1 MFFLLPLRLCW
12 PLRCGLNLK
21 TMLNFLQ
28 QAQASLSVMLRWSN
42 CHACEDNYSS
52 ALSTPALACVASRS
66 FNLCFCLPCVETM
79 HENTNQTEA
88 FSSSPHPCGFCA
100 NPSASGAR
108 RREPRR
114 LQWRR
119 YSWAIPPL
127 SQQQRGTNK
136 KQKLLKRGAKGAE
149 N

>member
-1 MFFLLPLRLCW
+1 MFFLLLLRLCW

-21 TMLNFLQ
+21 KMLNFLQ
-28 QAQASLSVMLRWSN
+28 QAQASLSVVLRWSN

-52 ALSTPALACVASRS
+52 ALACVASRS
-66 FNLCFCLPCVETM
+66 FNLCFCSPCVETM

-88 FSSSPHPCGFCA
+88 FSSSPHPCGVCA
-100 NPSASGAR
+100 NPSASSAR
-108 RREPRR
+108 RWEPRW

-119 YSWAIPPL
+119 YSWAISPL
-127 SQQQRGTNK
+127 SQQQRRTNK
-136 KQKLLKRGAKGAE
+136 KQKLPKHRAKGGE